1 MMKKQMKSLRSD
13 VATPVFTARLM
24 MFVFALLAAI
34 MMLLQSLPAQAKGA
48 PDSFADLADKLLPAV
63 VNVSTTQVIEGRK
76 SMPDMP
82 QFPPGSPFEDF
93 FKDFFDQNQ
102 QGHNGQR
109 PQKRK
114 ATSLGSGFII
124 DYLNNGDAYVVT
136 NNHVV
141 DGADEVSVILQD
153 DTRMKA
159 EIVGRDT
166 KSDLAVLKVHTDRKL
181 PSVRFGNSS
190 ASRVGD
196 WVVAIGNPFGL
207 GGTVTAGIISARG
220 RDINAGP
227 YDDFIQTDASINRGN
242 SGGPMF
248 NMDGDVIGINTAIY
262 SPSGGSVGIGFS
274 IPSNAAKV
282 VIEQL
287 IKHGEVKRG
296 WLGVHIQVVTE
307 SIAETLGLKKAEG
320 ALVASVVEDGPAAKA
335 GIKARDVI
343 LEFDGRNVTEMRKL
357 PRIVAGTPVEKAVD
371 VKVWRDGKIKHLS
384 VMIGR
389 LDDKEVVAAVDKK
402 PQGKAA
408 EHVLAEIGLSVAMP
422 SADVLGRFDLPE
434 GVEGLV
440 ITDVD
445 AEGPAYGEGI
455 RAGDLLTELNQAKIT
470 SVKDAQ
476 RLIKAA
482 KADGKRSV
490 LLLIEGQAGFRFVAV
505 QLK

>member
-1 MMKKQMKSLRSD
+1 MMKSHMMKHRSH
-13 VATPVFTARLM
+13 ALAPVGAARFLILA
-24 MFVFALLAAI
+24 FALLAAV
-34 MMLLQSLPAQAKGA
+34 LLVQPVSAFAKGA

-63 VNVSTTQVIEGRK
+63 VNVSTTQVIEGK
-76 SMPDMP
+76 SSMPDMP

-93 FKDFFDQNQ
+93 FKDFFDQNR
-102 QGHNGQR
+102 NGQH

-124 DYLNNGDAYVVT
+124 DDLSNGDAYVVT

-159 EIVGRDT
+159 EIVGRDA
-166 KSDLAVLKVHTDRKL
+166 KSDLAVLKIHTDRKL
-181 PSVRFGNSS
+181 PSVSFGNSS

-248 NMDGDVIGINTAIY
+248 NMKGEVIGINTAIY
-262 SPSGGSVGIGFS
+262 SPSGGSVGIGFA
-274 IPSNAAKV
+274 IPSNAAEV

-287 IKHGEVKRG
+287 IKHGQVSRG
-296 WLGVHIQVVTE
+296 WLGVHIQVVTD

-320 ALVASVVEDGPAAKA
+320 ALVASVIEDGPAAKA
-335 GIKARDVI
+335 GIKSRDVI
-343 LEFDGRNVTEMRKL
+343 LEFDGKHVTEMRKL
-357 PRIVAGTPVEKAVD
+357 PRIVAATPVEKAVS
-371 VKVWRDGKIKHLS
+371 VKVWRDGKTKTLS

-389 LDDKEVVAAVDKK
+389 LDDKEIVASVEGK
-402 PQGKAA
+402 PRTKTA
-408 EHVLAEIGLSVAMP
+408 EHALTALGLTVSPATE
-422 SADVLGRFDLPE
+422 DVLRRFDLAD

-445 AEGPAYGEGI
+445 ANSPAFEDGI
-455 RAGDLLTELNQAKIT
+455 RAGDRLSEVNQEK
-470 SVKDAQ
+470 VKSPQDAE
-476 RLIKAA
+476 RLIKSA
-482 KADGKRSV
+482 KKDGKRSV

-505 QLK
+505 PLQ